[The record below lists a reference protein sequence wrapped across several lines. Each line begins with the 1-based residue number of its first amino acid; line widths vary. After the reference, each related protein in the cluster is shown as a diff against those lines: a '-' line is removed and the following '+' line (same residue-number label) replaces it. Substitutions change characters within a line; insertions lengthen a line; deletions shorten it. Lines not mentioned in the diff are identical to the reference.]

1 MYHRLTKR
9 EKIMLGTAV
18 GAVVFICFYVLVYMP
33 KNKES
38 LRLQNEI
45 RIASLEIERIARAIP
60 ELKKIEEEV
69 GRELNKVSLDKKS
82 PSCKQQMQQLLR
94 QLARD
99 AHQLDMDVIS
109 LKLKEESGA
118 PQEKLPYGRLT
129 MVMNIQCLYRHLGLY
144 LGGLRDLPGL
154 VSVDGFQAVRN
165 NSSFPKL
172 QVQLMLTAFYSK
184 V

>member
-9 EKIMLGTAV
+9 EKIMFGTAV
-18 GAVVFICFYVLVYMP
+18 GAVVFICFYVFVYLP
-33 KNKES
+33 KDKES

-69 GRELNKVSLDKKS
+69 GRELNKFSLDKKS
-82 PSCKQQMQQLLR
+82 LSCKQQVQQLLR

-99 AHQLDMDVIS
+99 AHKLDMDVIS
-109 LKLKEESGA
+109 LKLTEESGT
-118 PQEKLPYGRLT
+118 PQKELPYGRLT
-129 MVMNIQCLYRHLGLY
+129 MVMNIQCPYRYLGLY
-144 LGGLRDLPGL
+144 LGGLRDLTGL

-172 QVQLMLTAFYSK
+172 QVQLMLTAFYPK